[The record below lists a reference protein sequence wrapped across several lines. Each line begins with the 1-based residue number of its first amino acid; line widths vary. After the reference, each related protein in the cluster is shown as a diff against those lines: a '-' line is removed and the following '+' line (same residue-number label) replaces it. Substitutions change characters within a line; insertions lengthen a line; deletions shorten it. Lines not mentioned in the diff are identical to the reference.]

1 MVENI
6 AKQIKKRT
14 DLVPEIGLI
23 LGSGW
28 GVVCDQI
35 EDGVVIPYSELE
47 GMPTCT
53 VKGHGGNF
61 IIGKLFG
68 KVVCV
73 MQGRFHLYEGH
84 SAKTATLPLFV
95 MKAIGVSK
103 VVITN
108 AAGGV
113 NASYSVGDIMIINDH
128 INLSG
133 DNPLIGVR
141 ATDERPIFVDMASI
155 YNKEYID
162 ILSKAC
168 EENNIPYHAGT
179 YLQLKGPNYETPA
192 EIRMAQTI
200 GVDAVGMSTVC
211 EVIAARYLNLK
222 VAGISCITNM
232 AAGISKT
239 MLNHK
244 EVLEVT
250 EKNKVNFKVILRELI
265 SKM

>member
-1 MVENI
+1 MIKHI
-6 AKQIKKRT
+6 AEQIKAKT
-14 DLVPEIGLI
+14 DIVPEIGLV

-28 GVVCDQI
+28 GIVCDFI
-35 EDGVVIPYSELE
+35 EEAVVIPYGELD

-68 KVVCV
+68 KNVCV

-84 SAKTATLPLFV
+84 SAQTATLPLFV
-95 MKAIGVSK
+95 MKEIGISK
-103 VVITN
+103 LIVTN
-108 AAGGV
+108 AAGGT
-113 NASYSVGDIMIINDH
+113 NPNFKIGDLMIITDH

-141 ATDERPIFVDMASI
+141 ATDDAPIFIDMASI
-155 YNKEYID
+155 YSKEYIE
-162 ILSKAC
+162 ILKECC
-168 EENNIPYHAGT
+168 ERNRIPYQCGT

-192 EIRMAQTI
+192 EVKMAQII
-200 GVDAVGMSTVC
+200 GADAVGMSTVC

-222 VAGISCITNM
+222 VAGITCITNM

-239 MLNHK
+239 VLNHK

-250 EKNKVNFKVILRELI
+250 NGNKQKFQTVLTELI